1 MANTIYLNSD
11 FTNMLSEF
19 GHDSDQDSVDSIKL
33 TFVNHVNNSVK
44 KDDAGNT
51 ITAKNV
57 DTGVEITFTSGEFFT
72 EGDIDGIFE
81 TFFEDL

>member
-33 TFVNHVNNSVK
+33 TFVNHINNSVK

-51 ITAKNV
+51 ITAKGTRNQYCFISINR
-57 DTGVEITFTSGEFFT
+57 G
-72 EGDIDGIFE
+72 
-81 TFFEDL
+81 